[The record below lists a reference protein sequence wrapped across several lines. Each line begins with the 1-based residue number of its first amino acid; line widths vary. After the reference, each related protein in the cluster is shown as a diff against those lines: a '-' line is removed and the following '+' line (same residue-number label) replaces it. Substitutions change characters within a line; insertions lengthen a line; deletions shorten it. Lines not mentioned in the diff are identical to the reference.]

1 MPTKS
6 ISDAVNLIETVIQS
20 SDRHRS
26 IPKPMLRP
34 RHRLDSR
41 VKVASRLSSTSSDK
55 PRSSTAFILDGRFS
69 ERSLRRHSRPPDP
82 HRQESRTLLKPFD
95 EIFARFFRFRTCR
108 YGFTRLLVKKN
119 VRSFHVVSWQP
130 GRGRRRRRSARR
142 RVASQFL
149 AHRYAVSRRLGVPC
163 EVHGCARTRA
173 VCPSHNPD
181 GVEVP
186 LQRACETG

>member
-69 ERSLRRHSRPPDP
+69 EVLAIHFDGTLVLPI
-82 HRQESRTLLKPFD
+82 RTNRNLEHFSNPFD
-95 EIFARFFRFRTCR
+95 EIFARIF
-108 YGFTRLLVKKN
+108 
-119 VRSFHVVSWQP
+119 SFLGPAVTESLPNLGHQIRPFVSWRP
-130 GRGRRRRRSARR
+130 RRELRRRRSARR

-181 GVEVP
+181 DV
-186 LQRACETG
+186 

>member
-69 ERSLRRHSRPPDP
+69 EVLAIHFDGTLVLSRYAPTGISNSS
-82 HRQESRTLLKPFD
+82 QTLLTKFSL
-95 EIFARFFRFRTCR
+95 AFFRGPAVTESIPNPDRQKRPFVTWR
-108 YGFTRLLVKKN
+108 
-119 VRSFHVVSWQP
+119 P

-181 GVEVP
+181 DV
-186 LQRACETG
+186 

>member
-69 ERSLRRHSRPPDP
+69 EVLAIHFDGTLVLPIRTNRNLDHFS
-82 HRQESRTLLKPFD
+82 TLLTKFSLANSPSERPFRILSPIRD
-95 EIFARFFRFRTCR
+95 RNKRPF
-108 YGFTRLLVKKN
+108 
-119 VRSFHVVSWQP
+119 VSWLLRKK
-130 GRGRRRRRSARR
+130 GDAAAAR
-142 RVASQFL
+142 AIDAGSP
-149 AHRYAVSRRLGVPC
+149 VSF
-163 EVHGCARTRA
+163 
-173 VCPSHNPD
+173 
-181 GVEVP
+181 
-186 LQRACETG
+186 

>member
-69 ERSLRRHSRPPDP
+69 EVLAIHFDGTLVRPI
-82 HRQESRTLLKPFD
+82 RTNRNLDHFSNPFD
-95 EIFARFFRFRTCR
+95 EIFPRFPSSDMPLRKLFPIRVIYIKTSVRFMAAKAGT
-108 YGFTRLLVKKN
+108 
-119 VRSFHVVSWQP
+119 
-130 GRGRRRRRSARR
+130 RRRRSARR

-163 EVHGCARTRA
+163 KQASKHKLVPCEVHGCARTGL
-173 VCPSHNPD
+173 PD
-181 GVEVP
+181 P
-186 LQRACETG
+186 QSR

>member
-69 ERSLRRHSRPPDP
+69 EVLAIHFDGTLVHPI
-82 HRQESRTLLKPFD
+82 RTNRNLDHFSNPFD
-95 EIFARFFRFRTCR
+95 EIFARKFRLRNGR
-108 YGFTRLLVKKN
+108 YGILPNPGHQKRPFVTWR
-119 VRSFHVVSWQP
+119 P
-130 GRGRRRRRSARR
+130 GRGLRRRRSARR

-181 GVEVP
+181 DV
-186 LQRACETG
+186 